1 METRLLIGGEQAAG
15 GGAALAVENPATEE
29 TLAQVPAAAPE
40 DVDAAIAAASEAA
53 PRWAS
58 IPAVERA
65 DLLHEVAAR
74 MRARTD
80 ELARVMTLEGGKP
93 LVENSD
99 EVGWTAAAFDYYA
112 EMGRNFAG
120 RVIPSI
126 ESTQLALVVKEPI
139 GVWGCIVPWNYP
151 LLLLGWKLAP
161 ALAAGNSVVAKPSE
175 LTPLSTLMLA
185 SCFDH
190 LPPGAFNVVAGAG
203 DVGEAIVRDPRVA
216 GVAFTGSVATGK
228 RVAMLCAERVARMN
242 LEMGG
247 KDPFIVCADVAGDVG
262 VAARGGAW
270 AAYLNAGQVCTSA
283 ERFYVAREVYD
294 EFVEAF
300 VEEARGLRVGDP
312 MVDDTDVG
320 PMVSAGQRAKV
331 EAQVESAVAAGAEL
345 LVGGG
350 RAGQERG
357 HFYAPAVVTGAPAET
372 DLLREETFGP
382 VAPIVPVDSLDEAI
396 ALANGTPYGLGANV
410 YTRDLE
416 TAVRCLRE
424 IKAGTV
430 WINDPLTDN
439 DAGPFGGMKQS
450 GLGRE
455 LGQEGLEA
463 FQDTKHVHIETKIAP
478 KEWWYPYGGGGPPHG
493 ASGEGV
499 PLGGARQRQGE
510 GGALVELNLAA
521 PSRVH
526 LEVGEYL
533 ECPLQRLTVGLA
545 GAGHGPLGQ
554 PGRHAERAG
563 HLLLRHARLD
573 QRGRA
578 VDLAKPSHD
587 RVDESSRPL
596 AVGLELLREREACA
610 QVPRH
615 QRVGQV
621 VGLRCAVSGGEL
633 LHVAHPRGGRRMER
647 DRELLQLARQP
658 LLAGADPGD
667 ELLGRVRV
675 EPQPQLQRPLDGPLG
690 QLPCLGGGTVAHLSA
705 GLLDRRAQ
713 RLQRLSPHDQDQD
726 GVRRKVGQGGLQRH
740 RDRRPSST
748 PRRPPG
754 GSAPP
759 GRR

>member
-1 METRLLIGGEQAAG
+1 METRLLIGGEQAEG
-15 GGAALAVENPATEE
+15 SGAVLAVENPATEE
-29 TLAQVPAAAPE
+29 TIAQVPAAAPD
-40 DVDAAIAAASEAA
+40 DVDAAVAAASEAA

-65 DLLHEVAAR
+65 ELLHEVAAR
-74 MRARTD
+74 LRARTD

-175 LTPLSTLMLA
+175 ITPLSTLMLA

-228 RVAMLCAERVARMN
+228 RVAGMCAERVARMN

-294 EFVEAF
+294 DFVDAF

-312 MVDDTDVG
+312 MADDTDVG
-320 PMVSAGQRAKV
+320 PMVSATQRAKV
-331 EAQVESAVAAGAEL
+331 EAQVESAVSAGAEL
-345 LVGGG
+345 VVGGG

-357 HFYAPAVVTGAPAET
+357 HFFAPAVVTGAPAET

-416 TAVRCLRE
+416 TAVRCMRE

-493 ASGEGV
+493 QPVGS
-499 PLGGARQRQGE
+499 GGARERQRE
-510 GGALVELNLAA
+510 GRALVQLNLAA
-521 PSRVH
+521 TAHAH
-526 LEVGEYL
+526 LEIGEDL
-533 ECPLQRLTVGLA
+533 ERTLERLTIGIP
-545 GAGHGPLGQ
+545 GARDRALGQ
-554 PGRHAERAG
+554 PGRHGKRPG

-578 VDLAKPSHD
+578 MNLPKPPYD
-587 RVDESSRPL
+587 REHEPPGTL
-596 AVGLELLREREACA
+596 AVGLQLLRQSQTAA
-610 QVPRH
+610 QVPGH
-615 QRVGQV
+615 ERVGEV
-621 VGLRCAVSGGEL
+621 VRLGCAVPRREL
-633 LHVAHPRGGRRMER
+633 VHLRHPGARGGVKR
-647 DRELLQLARQP
+647 DRHLLQLA
-658 LLAGADPGD
+658 
-667 ELLGRVRV
+667 
-675 EPQPQLQRPLDGPLG
+675 
-690 QLPCLGGGTVAHLSA
+690 
-705 GLLDRRAQ
+705 
-713 RLQRLSPHDQDQD
+713 
-726 GVRRKVGQGGLQRH
+726 
-740 RDRRPSST
+740 
-748 PRRPPG
+748 
-754 GSAPP
+754 
-759 GRR
+759 